1 MKKRIAV
8 LLTTFNRKQ
17 KTLNCLKSLYNQKL
31 PQDISLDVHLT
42 DDGSTDRTGAAVQ
55 FYYPEVNVYYGSG
68 HLFWAGGMRNSWRN
82 ALAGNYDYYLLLND
96 DTALNEN
103 ALEELLKYNL
113 EAEANNEL
121 PAICIGATCD
131 EDGKLTYGGKKLK
144 SKFFLKSQSVHS
156 HDEFVECDLG
166 NANIMLVPKE
176 VVDKIGILSDT
187 FTHGIADYDYTLKAK
202 KAGFKVMTA
211 PGFLGVCVHDH
222 GNNWKSSNVPLKER
236 IQYLMSPKGLAYH
249 EYLTFIKDHF
259 PLSYPATFCKLW
271 LKTFFPLIWSTFKK

>member
-17 KTLNCLKSLYNQKL
+17 KTLKCLKNLYSQQL
-31 PQDISLDVHLT
+31 PENITIDVHLT
-42 DDGSTDRTGAAVQ
+42 DDGSSDQTGSAVK

-82 ALAGNYDYYLLLND
+82 ALEGNYDYYLLLND
-96 DTALNEN
+96 DTSLKEN
-103 ALEELLKYNL
+103 ALSSLLDFNL
-113 EAEANNEL
+113 RAEANNET
-121 PAICIGATCD
+121 PAICVGATCD
-131 EDGKLTYGGKKLK
+131 DDGKMTYGAKRLS

-156 HDEFVECDLG
+156 DKDFIECDLG

-176 VVDKIGILSDT
+176 VVDSIGILSNS

-202 KAGFKVMTA
+202 KAGFKVMAA
-211 PGFLGVCVHDH
+211 PGFLGYCIHDH
-222 GNNWKSSNVPLKER
+222 GNNWKSGNVPLKER
-236 IQYLMSPKGLAYH
+236 IKYLMSPKGLAYH
-249 EYLTFIKDHF
+249 EYLGFIRDHF

>member
-17 KTLNCLKSLYNQKL
+17 KTLKCLKNLYNQKL
-31 PQDISLDVHLT
+31 PENISFDVHLT
-42 DDGSTDRTGAAVQ
+42 DDGSSDRTGGAVT

-82 ALAGNYDYYLLLND
+82 ALEGNYDYYLLLND
-96 DTALNEN
+96 DTLLKEN
-103 ALEELLKYNL
+103 ALQTILSYNL
-113 EAEANNEL
+113 ETEKHNKT

-131 EDGKLTYGGKKLK
+131 DNGRMTYGGKRLR

-156 HDEFVECDLG
+156 DNNFIPCDLG
-166 NANIMLVPKE
+166 NANIMLVPKA
-176 VVDKIGILSDT
+176 VVDEIGILSDT

-202 KAGFKVMTA
+202 KAGFEVMAA
-211 PGFLGVCVHDH
+211 PGFLGHCIHDH
-222 GNNWKSSNVPLKER
+222 GHNWKSGNVPLRER

-249 EYLTFIKDHF
+249 EYLSFIKDHF
-259 PLSYPATFCKLW
+259 PLSYPGTVCKLW